1 MVERVAE
8 VIEESAGVVDTDSVG
23 ARVVVIAADVVEDSA
38 GIVDYVDSV
47 AIAAIV
53 VIAIDVV

>member
-8 VIEESAGVVDTDSVG
+8 VIVESAGVVDTDSVG
-23 ARVVVIAADVVEDSA
+23 ARVVVIAADVAEDSA

-47 AIAAIV
+47 AIA
-53 VIAIDVV
+53 